1 MTQKA
6 NNKKAL
12 PGSWQGFLY
21 RAVFCANINLE
32 APLQSIPFSLQ
43 KQNHSNE
50 SAV

>member
-1 MTQKA
+1 MTQKSKQQKSLA
-6 NNKKAL
+6 RGK
-12 PGSWQGFLY
+12 GFLY

-32 APLQSIPFSLQ
+32 ALLQSIPFSLQ